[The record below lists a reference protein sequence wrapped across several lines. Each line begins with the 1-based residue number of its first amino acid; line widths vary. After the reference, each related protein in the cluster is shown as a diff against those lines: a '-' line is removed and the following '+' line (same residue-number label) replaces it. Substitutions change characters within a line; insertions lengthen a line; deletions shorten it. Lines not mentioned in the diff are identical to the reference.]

1 MVNIYD
7 IDSRT
12 YEFKLALPPDTA
24 AAASAIV
31 TSSAVTETESVG
43 GLFTRCRAASAIPPV
58 SLVCFP
64 VGSLGICCGC
74 HLQVVSLVETTT
86 PPS

>member
-1 MVNIYD
+1 VVNIYD

-43 GLFTRCRAASAIPPV
+43 GLLARSRAAYAT

-64 VGSLGICCGC
+64 LCSFGICCGS
-74 HLQVVSLVETTT
+74 HLQVVSLVATTT

>member
-1 MVNIYD
+1 VVNIYD

-43 GLFTRCRAASAIPPV
+43 GLFTRSVPSTPLCASLLAA
-58 SLVCFP
+58 
-64 VGSLGICCGC
+64 
-74 HLQVVSLVETTT
+74 
-86 PPS
+86 